1 MTLNNLSPEQIV
13 FLYLRHIRY
22 MDVHD
27 EVYESIKEL
36 NKEGVETQPT
46 LSDLKNNKHVEML
59 KEINEVLGPIYEV
72 IIDAQPE
79 LYDDIKGIVENPMN
93 LPPSPIEED
102 EEEDDDSL
110 F

>member
-1 MTLNNLSPEQIV
+1 MTLNNLSPKQIV

-22 MDVHD
+22 MDVHN
-27 EVYESIKEL
+27 EVFESIKEL

-46 LSDLKNNKHVEML
+46 LSDLRDNKHVQML
-59 KEINEVLGPIYEV
+59 EDINEVLGPIYEV

-79 LYDDIKGIVENPMN
+79 LYDEIKGIVENPMN
-93 LPPSPIEED
+93 LPDSPVEED
-102 EEEDDDSL
+102 EDDDDSL

>member
-1 MTLNNLSPEQIV
+1 
-13 FLYLRHIRY
+13 

-27 EVYESIKEL
+27 QVFESIKEL

-46 LSDLKNNKHVEML
+46 LSDLKDNKHVKML
-59 KEINEVLGPIYEV
+59 EEINELLAPVYEV

-79 LYDDIKGIVENPMN
+79 LYDEIKGIVENPMN
-93 LPPSPIEED
+93 LPDSPVEED
-102 EEEDDDSL
+102 EDDDDSL